1 MLEDQSNEHLFL
13 SYEFNTKKSRPSIV
27 SCLGKYKLRITM
39 AFRAAQLTGNIIGG
53 LGTAM

>member
-39 AFRAAQLTGNIIGG
+39 AFRVAQLTGNIIGG